1 MPPGI
6 EDRNADVW
14 EPLLAVADAAG
25 GSWPDRAREAA
36 VTLVTSAREIEPSLG
51 IRLLTDLQTVFGNA
65 AEMPTESILRELHS
79 LKELPWNDLKGKPL
93 NDRGLAQRLRQYEVR
108 PTVLAGGAQRG
119 YRREDLHDAWE
130 RYLPLSLPDRSV
142 TCVTSVTGD
151 VTDVTDVTHVPG

>member
-1 MPPGI
+1 MY
-6 EDRNADVW
+6 
-14 EPLLAVADAAG
+14 
-25 GSWPDRAREAA
+25 GSRCWRWPTQPVGVGRIARREAA